1 MDDLRLVGVD
11 IMTIGQYLQPT
22 PKHLPVKE
30 FITPEQFEKL
40 RLIGLKKGFRF
51 VESSPLVRSSYRA
64 EKHLG

>member
-1 MDDLRLVGVD
+1 
-11 IMTIGQYLQPT
+11 QYLQPT